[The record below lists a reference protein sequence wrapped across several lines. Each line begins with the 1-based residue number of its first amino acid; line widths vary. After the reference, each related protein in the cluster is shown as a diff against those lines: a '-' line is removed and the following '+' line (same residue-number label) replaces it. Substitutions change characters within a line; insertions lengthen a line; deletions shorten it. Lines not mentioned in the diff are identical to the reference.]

1 MRPSRRG
8 PVSDVAKIIIGSYY
22 EADSV
27 LHRCD
32 PRTKI
37 SLSILYIV
45 AVFLAP
51 GWWGLLSMAVF
62 TGILILFSQVP
73 LKVLLRSVYPLMFIL
88 IFAVLLNLLFTT
100 DGIVYWH
107 WGVFTITDVGC
118 YRAAFYPCRM
128 ALILIGMSLLTLTT
142 TPIGI
147 TDGME
152 AIMRPF
158 RRFGFPAHE
167 LAMMTGIAMRF
178 LPVFTDELDKIRR
191 AQESRGADFG
201 GGGLIARARKL
212 VPLMVPLFMSAF
224 RHAENLATAMESRCY
239 HGGEGRTR
247 LHALVFAKRDRAA
260 FALFGCLMV
269 AVVAMHIVL

>member
-1 MRPSRRG
+1 MLL
-8 PVSDVAKIIIGSYY
+8 
-22 EADSV
+22 SV
-27 LHRCD
+27 
-32 PRTKI
+32 
-37 SLSILYIV
+37 LYIV
-45 AVFLAP
+45 AVFVAP
-51 GWWGLLSMAVF
+51 GWWGLLSMALF
-62 TGILILFSQVP
+62 TVVLILTSRVP
-73 LKVLLRSVYPLMFIL
+73 IRVLVSSVYPLLFIL
-88 IFAVLLNLLFTT
+88 VFAVALNLLFTT
-100 DGIVYWH
+100 DGTVYWH

-128 ALILIGMSLLTLTT
+128 ALILVGMSLLTLTT
-142 TPIGI
+142 TPIEI

-152 AIMRPF
+152 AIMHPF
-158 RRFGFPAHE
+158 KRFGFPAHE

-178 LPVFTDELDKIRR
+178 LPVFIDELDKIRR

-247 LHALVFAKRDRAA
+247 LHALVLARRDWFA
-260 FALFGCLMV
+260 FALFGCL
-269 AVVAMHIVL
+269 VVGVTVMRVVT